1 METTDI
7 LKFIPSSEWSEEQKI
22 TVFLQFINVYFVYVF
37 SELGKELSQNAERD
51 LATLLTKKPTAT
63 EVMDFYRTLLPNLD
77 DNMIQKAIE
86 FKKIFLLQL
95 YQDKIARLQEKV
107 STVTPNSPESESLQ
121 RNISFWQALHE
132 KAQQDDWAGIE
143 MLLAQQSEL
152 TNS

>member
-22 TVFLQFINVYFVYVF
+22 LVFLQFINVYFVYVF
-37 SELGKELSQNAERD
+37 SELGKVLSENAEGD
-51 LATLLTKKPTAT
+51 LAALLTNTPSAN
-63 EVMDFYRTLLPNLD
+63 EVMDFHRALLPNLD
-77 DNMIQKAIE
+77 DTMFQKAKE

-107 STVTPNSPESESLQ
+107 SKVTQDTPESESLQ
-121 RNISFWQALHE
+121 KNISFWQALHE

-143 MLLAQQSEL
+143 MLISQQSEL